1 MKHNAINFFSAFILL
16 VFAGAIFYFFNTIHT
31 DYKNGLSRSEKIFKE
46 ISASAENSPEQ
57 IKPEMFTGK
66 DGILSAKY
74 SKNNK
79 TLIAF
84 PDADK
89 LAGNKLKTCKSFL

>member
-1 MKHNAINFFSAFILL
+1 MKHNAINFFSILVL
-16 VFAGAIFYFFNTIHT
+16 FVFAGSIFYFFNTIHT
-31 DYKNGLSRSEKIFKE
+31 DYKNGLSRSEKIFRE
-46 ISASAENSPEQ
+46 ISTSAEKSPDQ
-57 IKPEMFTGK
+57 IKPEMFSEK

-84 PDADK
+84 PDK
-89 LAGNKLKTCKSFL
+89 LAGNKFKACKSFL